1 MSTAYARK
9 SILARVD
16 RTITD
21 DSSKESDGKLLQE
34 ACILT
39 DYQSVEFKYIKAR
52 IENKYGFQ
60 FKYYYKRQHVVEEWE
75 KEKEKEGLTVLE
87 NVGAIRP
94 SVKKKLSKKKDETI
108 DKHWTNSSKEE
119 LSPTQALERFYKL
132 KAEEKKQRLLEEVR
146 NIELLW

>member
-21 DSSKESDGKLLQE
+21 GSCKDSDGKLLQE
-34 ACILT
+34 ACILS

-75 KEKEKEGLTVLE
+75 KEKDSLSV
-87 NVGAIRP
+87 VGTLGVIGS
-94 SVKKKLSKKKDETI
+94 SVKKKSSKKKDETI
-108 DKHWTNSSKEE
+108 DTHWTSSSKEE

-132 KAEEKKQRLLEEVR
+132 KAEEKRQRLLEEVR
-146 NIELLW
+146 NVELLW

>member
-1 MSTAYARK
+1 MSRTYARK

-21 DSSKESDGKLLQE
+21 DSPKDIDGKLLQE

-39 DYQSVEFKYIKAR
+39 DYYSVEFKYIKAR

-75 KEKEKEGLTVLE
+75 KEKNTLF
-87 NVGAIRP
+87 AIQKP
-94 SVKKKLSKKKDETI
+94 DTKKSATSKKSAKPRVITENN
-108 DKHWTNSSKEE
+108 WTNSCKDE
-119 LSPTQALERFYKL
+119 LSPSQALERFYKL
-132 KAEEKKQRLLEEVR
+132 KEKEKKQRLLEEVR
-146 NIELLW
+146 NVELLW